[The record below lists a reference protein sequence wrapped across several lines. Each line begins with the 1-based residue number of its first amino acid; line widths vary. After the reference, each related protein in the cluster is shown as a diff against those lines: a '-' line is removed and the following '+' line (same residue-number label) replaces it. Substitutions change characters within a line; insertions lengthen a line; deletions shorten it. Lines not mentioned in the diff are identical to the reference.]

1 MAAEHIRKWRVG
13 DVEIA
18 RIAELYGFED
28 HLWMLL
34 PNATPE
40 FMLQYEWLRPH
51 FATPD
56 GRMILNFQCFVL
68 RSKGLTVM
76 IDTCIGAGRNRE
88 YDVFCN
94 LKTSFLED
102 LRTAGFPHEEIGA
115 VLCTHLHFDHVGWN
129 THKVDGK
136 YVPTLPKARYLF
148 GRKEWEHWK
157 HLRATGG
164 YHHMEHLVD
173 SIDPVV
179 EAGLMELIDP
189 DFQLTDELSL
199 IPTPGHTPGHV
210 SVLIR
215 SKGEEAVITGDLMH
229 HPIQF
234 AVPRIEANFD
244 MDKTAGAR
252 SRGEFIERF
261 ADRKT
266 LIIGSHFAEPTA
278 GHIVSDGDAWKFKV

>member
-13 DVEIA
+13 NVEIA

-40 FMLQYEWLRPH
+40 FMLKYEWLRPH
-51 FATPD
+51 FATSD

-68 RSKGLTVM
+68 RSQGLSVM
-76 IDTCIGAGRNRE
+76 IDTCIGAGRARE

-94 LKTSFLED
+94 LETSFLDD
-102 LRTAGFPHEEIGA
+102 LRVAGFPHEEIGA

-129 THKVDGK
+129 THQVDGK
-136 YVPTLPKARYLF
+136 WVPTFPKARYLF
-148 GRKEWEHWK
+148 GRKEWAHWQ
-157 HLRATGG
+157 HLRSTGG
-164 YHHMEHLVD
+164 YHHMEHLID

-179 EAGLMELIDP
+179 DAGLTELIDP

-215 SKGEEAVITGDLMH
+215 SQGEEAVITGDLMH

-244 MDKTAGAR
+244 MDKPAGAR

-261 ADRKT
+261 ADSRT
-266 LIIGSHFAEPTA
+266 LVIGSHFAEPTA
-278 GHIVSDGDAWKFKV
+278 GHIVSDGDAWQFKV